1 MFDDSSFMRKDYY
14 FCMLSILETAE
25 RNRYG
30 TRKAIYTEMVPD
42 GTMMLVNGSG

>member
-1 MFDDSSFMRKDYY
+1 MFDDASFKRKNN
-14 FCMLSILETAE
+14 FCLLSILETAE
-25 RNRYG
+25 NRYG